1 MNLNKLARLV
11 VIILS
16 IISIVFLATIMMS
29 DAPDGGM
36 ISPIIYV
43 AYLMLLI
50 AIVFV
55 AYYMI
60 TGLMSKKGDLKKTFI
75 SIGAFL
81 GVFVVAFIFAD
92 GTAVPLKDGGEV
104 SSFASKMVSTGLNAF
119 YILALVAI
127 GLMVF
132 TGYNRIKK

>member
-1 MNLNKLARLV
+1 MNLQKLTRLL
-11 VIILS
+11 VIVLS
-16 IISIVFLATIMMS
+16 VLSIVFLATIMMA
-29 DAPDGGM
+29 DAQDGGM

-43 AYLMLLI
+43 SYLMLLI

-55 AYYMI
+55 LYY
-60 TGLMSKKGDLKKTFI
+60 TFKNLASKKGELKKTFM

-81 GVFVVAFIFAD
+81 GVFLVAFIFAD

-127 GLMVF
+127 GLMIF

>member
-11 VIILS
+11 VIVLS

-119 YILALVAI
+119 YILALVAV

>member
-1 MNLNKLARLV
+1 MNLKKLTRLL
-11 VIILS
+11 VIVLS
-16 IISIVFLATIMMS
+16 VLSIVFLATIMMA
-29 DAPDGGM
+29 DAQDGGM
-36 ISPIIYV
+36 IAPYIYV

-55 AYYMI
+55 LYY
-60 TGLMSKKGDLKKTFI
+60 TFKNLASKKGELKKTFM

-81 GVFVVAFIFAD
+81 GVFLVAFIFAD

>member
-1 MNLNKLARLV
+1 MNLKKLTRLL
-11 VIILS
+11 VIVLS

-36 ISPIIYV
+36 ISPYIYV

-60 TGLMSKKGDLKKTFI
+60 KGLMAKKGELKKTFI
-75 SIGAFL
+75 SIGAFV

-104 SSFASKMVSTGLNAF
+104 SAFASKMVSTGLNAF

>member
-1 MNLNKLARLV
+1 MNLNKLTRLL
-11 VIILS
+11 VIVLS

-36 ISPIIYV
+36 ISPFIYV

-60 TGLMSKKGDLKKTFI
+60 KGLMSKKGDLKKTFI

-81 GVFVVAFIFAD
+81 GVFIIAFIFAD

>member
-1 MNLNKLARLV
+1 MNLQKLTRLL
-11 VIILS
+11 VIVLS
-16 IISIVFLATIMMS
+16 VLSIVFLATIMMA
-29 DAPDGGM
+29 DAQDGGM

-43 AYLMLLI
+43 SYLMLLI

-55 AYYMI
+55 LYY
-60 TGLMSKKGDLKKTFI
+60 TFKNLASKKGELKKTFM

-81 GVFVVAFIFAD
+81 GVFLVAFIFAD

>member
-1 MNLNKLARLV
+1 MNLQKLTRLL
-11 VIILS
+11 VIVLS
-16 IISIVFLATIMMS
+16 VLSIVFLATIMMA
-29 DAPDGGM
+29 DAQDGGM
-36 ISPIIYV
+36 IAPIIYV
-43 AYLMLLI
+43 SYLMLLI

-55 AYYMI
+55 LYY
-60 TGLMSKKGDLKKTFI
+60 TFKNLASKKGELKKTFI

-81 GVFVVAFIFAD
+81 GVFLVAFIFAD

>member
-1 MNLNKLARLV
+1 MNLNNVARLV
-11 VIILS
+11 VIALS
-16 IISIVFLATIMMS
+16 VLAIVFLATIMMS

-43 AYLMLLI
+43 AYVMLAI

-55 AYYMI
+55 VYYMI
-60 TGLMSKKGDLKKTFI
+60 KGLMAKKGDLKKTFI
-75 SIGAFL
+75 SLGAFI
-81 GVFVVAFIFAD
+81 GVFVVAFVFAD

-104 SSFASKMVSTGLNAF
+104 SAFASKMVSTGLNAF

-127 GLMVF
+127 VLMFF
-132 TGYNRIKK
+132 TGYTRIKK